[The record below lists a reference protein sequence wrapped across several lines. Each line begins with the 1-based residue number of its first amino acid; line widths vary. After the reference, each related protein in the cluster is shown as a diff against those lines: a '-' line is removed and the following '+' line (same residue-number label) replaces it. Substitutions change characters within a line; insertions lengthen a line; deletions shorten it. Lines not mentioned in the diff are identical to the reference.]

1 MRSPGSNAGEG
12 KDYLEEEQWKKM
24 GTKTSVVS
32 EFMDKVNR
40 RMNRDFLSFDE
51 DRIRVL
57 WLSSTLFFTVGGYW
71 LLRSLKDPIIS
82 IIDGV
87 DRIPQA
93 KIVSLFVVLFL
104 VVVYNK
110 LVDVMQ
116 KHHLFYAMGSFYAA
130 IFAIT
135 AYLLSHPTIGIENNN
150 SDPTRLLGW
159 VSYVAIESF
168 GSIVIQC
175 YWALINA
182 SVDVNFAKKNYG
194 VIVAGA
200 QIGSILG
207 PTIATQ
213 ADFIGIPALYMG
225 GSFCMV
231 FMVLAMYM
239 YVQRFGPPIDND
251 SGSTKKPEKGGVLE
265 GFHLFYQ
272 HDFVKGIFAVSS
284 LFMVQF
290 TVFDYM
296 MKVLAKE
303 KFELLYPDDP
313 QLALRGFASFM
324 GRFGQVTNTISF
336 VFSLLGT
343 GFVIEKFGLTITL
356 LSFPVLMLI
365 CTAIVWLNP
374 TLWTIFAVM
383 MVVKGMGYALNNPC
397 KEILYQV
404 TSSSVK
410 FKCKSWIDTMGQRGC
425 KAAGSIITN
434 AFANSMADL
443 LAYGNGVGLLINI
456 FLLFVSRFMGKKFDE
471 LSETGH
477 KVGDDALPQREG
489 GMHDVDHPDELEMD
503 DEDDD
508 SRCGLEEEGQSEHGD
523 NSEGDVEMSTQRS
536 QN

>member
-1 MRSPGSNAGEG
+1 MNA
-12 KDYLEEEQWKKM
+12 
-24 GTKTSVVS
+24 
-32 EFMDKVNR
+32 
-40 RMNRDFLSFDE
+40 FL
-51 DRIRVL
+51 
-57 WLSSTLFFTVGGYW
+57 
-71 LLRSLKDPIIS
+71 
-82 IIDGV
+82 IDNFV
-87 DRIPQA
+87 
-93 KIVSLFVVLFL
+93 LFVFTD
-104 VVVYNK
+104 NK

-116 KHHLFYAMGSFYAA
+116 KHHLFYAMGSFYAVT
-130 IFAIT
+130 FAIT
-135 AYLLSHPTIGIENNN
+135 AFLLSHPTIGIENTQ

-159 VSYVAIESF
+159 ISYVAIESF

-194 VIVAGA
+194 IIVAGA

-213 ADFIGIPALYMG
+213 AEVIGIPALYMG

-239 YVQRFGPPIDND
+239 YVQRFGAP
-251 SGSTKKPEKGGVLE
+251 SEKKGDDDKKKDKGGVLE
-265 GFHLFYQ
+265 GFYLFYE

-356 LSFPVLMLI
+356 LSFPILMLV
-365 CTAIVWLNP
+365 CTVVVWISP
-374 TLWTIFAVM
+374 TLWTIFCVM
-383 MVVKGMGYALNNPC
+383 MIVKGMGYALNNPC

-425 KAAGSIITN
+425 KAAGSLITN
-434 AFANSMADL
+434 AFANSMGEL
-443 LAYGNGVGLLINI
+443 LSYGNGVGLLINVL
-456 FLLFVSRFMGKKFDE
+456 LLFVSRFMGKKFDE

-477 KVGDDALPQREG
+477 KIGDDPLPTHREG

-503 DEDDD
+503 DDDD
-508 SRCGLEEEGQSEHGD
+508 EDSRLGLEEEGQSEHGD
-523 NSEGDVEMSTQRS
+523 EDLDGEGVEMSAK
-536 QN
+536 

>member
-1 MRSPGSNAGEG
+1 
-12 KDYLEEEQWKKM
+12 
-24 GTKTSVVS
+24 
-32 EFMDKVNR
+32 
-40 RMNRDFLSFDE
+40 
-51 DRIRVL
+51 
-57 WLSSTLFFTVGGYW
+57 
-71 LLRSLKDPIIS
+71 
-82 IIDGV
+82 
-87 DRIPQA
+87 
-93 KIVSLFVVLFL
+93 
-104 VVVYNK
+104 
-110 LVDVMQ
+110 
-116 KHHLFYAMGSFYAA
+116 MGSAYAF
-130 IFAIT
+130 IFAAT
-135 AYLLSHPTIGIENNN
+135 AFLLNHPTIGIENTN

-159 VSYVAIESF
+159 ISYVAIESF

-194 VIVAGA
+194 IIVAGA

-207 PTIATQ
+207 PTVATQ
-213 ADFIGIPALYMG
+213 AEIIGIPALYMG

-239 YVQRFGPPIDND
+239 YVQRFGAPVE
-251 SGSTKKPEKGGVLE
+251 KKADGAAVEKKKDEGGVLE
-265 GFHLFYQ
+265 GFYLFYE

-296 MKVLAKE
+296 MKVLAKD
-303 KFELLYPDDP
+303 KFELMYPDDP
-313 QLALRGFASFM
+313 QAALRGFASFM

-356 LSFPVLMLI
+356 ISFPVLMLV
-365 CTAIVWLNP
+365 CTVIIWASP

-434 AFANSMADL
+434 AFANSLSEL
-443 LAYGNGVGLLINI
+443 LAYGNGVGLIINI
-456 FLLFVSRFMGKKFDE
+456 MLLFVSRFMGKKFDE

-477 KVGDDALPQREG
+477 KIGETPAVHRDG
-489 GMHDVDHPDELEMD
+489 GMHDVDHPEDLEMGED
-503 DEDDD
+503 DEED
-508 SRCGLEEEGQSEHGD
+508 SQVGAEEEGQSEHGGEEED
-523 NSEGDVEMSTQRS
+523 GAEGARAGVQMTWKSMGDKGN
-536 QN
+536 QNVI

>member
-1 MRSPGSNAGEG
+1 M
-12 KDYLEEEQWKKM
+12 
-24 GTKTSVVS
+24 
-32 EFMDKVNR
+32 
-40 RMNRDFLSFDE
+40 
-51 DRIRVL
+51 
-57 WLSSTLFFTVGGYW
+57 
-71 LLRSLKDPIIS
+71 
-82 IIDGV
+82 
-87 DRIPQA
+87 
-93 KIVSLFVVLFL
+93 FVVIDIFL
-104 VVVYNK
+104 CVLSLSDNK
-110 LVDVMQ
+110 LVDIMP
-116 KHHLFYAMGSFYAA
+116 KHHLFYAMGSCYAVIFMA
-130 IFAIT
+130 IAF
-135 AYLLSHPTIGIENNN
+135 LLNHPTIGIENTV

-182 SVDVNFAKKNYG
+182 SVDVAFAKKNYG
-194 VIVAGA
+194 IIVAGA

-207 PTIATQ
+207 PTVATQ
-213 ADFIGIPALYMG
+213 AEMIGVPGLYMG

-239 YVQRFGPPIDND
+239 YIQRFGPPVEKSADGAVAD
-251 SGSTKKPEKGGVLE
+251 KKKDKGGVLE
-265 GFHLFYQ
+265 GFYLFYE

-296 MKVLAKE
+296 MKVLAKD
-303 KFELLYPDDP
+303 KFELLFPDDP
-313 QLALRGFASFM
+313 QQALRGFASFM

-356 LSFPVLMLI
+356 ISFPVLMLA
-365 CTAIVWLNP
+365 CTLIVWLSP

-425 KAAGSIITN
+425 KAAGSLITN
-434 AFANSMADL
+434 AFANSMGEL

-456 FLLFVSRFMGKKFDE
+456 MLLFVSRFMGRKFDE

-477 KVGDDALPQREG
+477 KVGEEPLVMHREG
-489 GMHDVDHPDELEMD
+489 GMHDVDHPDDLEMEGEGEGEG
-503 DEDDD
+503 DEED
-508 SRCGLEEEGQSEHGD
+508 SQLGLEDEGQSEHGD
-523 NSEGDVEMSTQRS
+523 DHEGGGGGDVEMMSAAK
-536 QN
+536 

>member
-1 MRSPGSNAGEG
+1 MKSPGSSSTEG
-12 KDYLEEEQWKKM
+12 KDYLEEEKWQKM
-24 GTKTSVVS
+24 GTKTSLVS
-32 EFMDKVNR
+32 SFMDKIND
-40 RMNRDFLSFDE
+40 RMQRNFNDDQL
-51 DRIRVL
+51 RVL
-57 WLSSTLFFTVGGYW
+57 WLSTTLFFTVGGYW

-93 KIVSLFVVLFL
+93 KILSLFVVLVL
-104 VVVYNK
+104 VVIYNK

-116 KHHLFYAMGSFYAA
+116 KHHLFYAMGSFYA
-130 IFAIT
+130 ILFAIT
-135 AYLLSHPTIGIENNN
+135 AFLLNHPTIGIQNTV

-182 SVDVNFAKKNYG
+182 SVDVHFAKKNYG

-207 PTIATQ
+207 PTVATQ
-213 ADFIGIPALYMG
+213 AEVIGVPGLYMG
-225 GSFCMV
+225 GSFCMI

-239 YVQRFGPPIDND
+239 YVQRFGPPIERGD
-251 SGSTKKPEKGGVLE
+251 SSDSKKKDKGGVLE
-265 GFHLFYQ
+265 GFYLFYE

-356 LSFPVLMLI
+356 LSFPILMLV
-365 CTAIVWLNP
+365 CTVIVWVSP

-383 MVVKGMGYALNNPC
+383 MIVKGMGYALNNPC

-425 KAAGSIITN
+425 KAAGSLITN
-434 AFANSMADL
+434 AFANSMAEL
-443 LAYGNGVGLLINI
+443 LSYGNGVGLLINI
-456 FLLFVSRFMGKKFDE
+456 MLLFVSRFMGKKFDE

-477 KVGDDALPQREG
+477 KIGDEPLLPHREG
-489 GMHDVDHPDELEMD
+489 GMHDVDHPDELELD
-503 DEDDD
+503 DED
-508 SRCGLEEEGQSEHGD
+508 SQLGLEEEGQSEHGD
-523 NSEGDVEMSTQRS
+523 DNNDVGGDVEMSRK
-536 QN
+536 